1 LLHSRQREQGLA
13 RSPRSAAQSG
23 SADFVGWIASF
34 ISFSAL
40 VLNQWAYMAGV
51 GMASTLLFLAP
62 WLVIVL
68 RRPNA
73 AIGAVCLNWPLLMLP
88 VLATVSALWS
98 NYPEWSLR
106 AGIQFIVTIVIGIL
120 AGSCIKP
127 RDALSA
133 FMSALTLVALLS
145 ELQSAVSGSIIAL
158 FGSKNYFSLCIALL
172 IVACIGVALDR
183 SQHRVFRAIGMLAV
197 ALSPGLLLQGNS
209 LGATFAAGITASV
222 MLGIFVITK
231 FPVQNRAA
239 FFCLFAFTLI
249 WLVVLA
255 STVFENATDVLPLL
269 GKEATLTGRTVL
281 WDTAMDS
288 FPKHPFL
295 GVGFQAFW
303 QVGNWRAEQ
312 LWLYSHIPGKS
323 GFHFH
328 NTYLQVLVDL
338 GLVGL
343 FVLVATFSVIIAR
356 IFRLVAFF
364 QARPEQVFAI
374 GIFVFFLMRTTFE
387 VDLLWQ
393 FQVPSILM
401 CMVWAYM
408 RPGLGEKIINI
419 RRKSQVL
426 SSEWLV
432 GVG

>member
-1 LLHSRQREQGLA
+1 LLHSRQRNQGLA
-13 RSPRSAAQSG
+13 RPLRSAARAG
-23 SADFVGWIASF
+23 RADSVGWIASF
-34 ISFSAL
+34 ISFAAL
-40 VLNQWAYMAGV
+40 FLNQWAYMSGV
-51 GMASTLLFLAP
+51 GIVSTLLFLAP
-62 WLVIVL
+62 WLAIVL
-68 RRPNA
+68 RQPNA
-73 AIGAVCLNWPLLMLP
+73 AIGGVYLNWPLLMLP

-98 NYPEWSLR
+98 DYPEWSLR

-120 AGSCIKP
+120 AASCIKP

-133 FMSALTLVALLS
+133 LMSALTLVAVLS
-145 ELQSAVSGSIIAL
+145 ELQSAASGSIIAL

-172 IVACIGVALDR
+172 IVASIGVALDR
-183 SQHRVFRAIGMLAV
+183 SQHRLFRAVGMFAV
-197 ALSPGLLLQGNS
+197 VLSPGLLMQGNS

-222 MLGIFVITK
+222 MVGIFVITK

-239 FFCLFAFTLI
+239 LFCLFAFI
-249 WLVVLA
+249 FVWIVILA

-281 WDTAMDS
+281 WDTAMIS

-328 NTYLQVLVDL
+328 NTYLQILVDL

-343 FVLVATFSVIIAR
+343 FTLVATFAVIIAR
-356 IFRLVAFF
+356 ILRLVAFF
-364 QARPEQVFAI
+364 QPGPEQVFAI
-374 GIFVFFLMRTTFE
+374 GIFVFFFMRTTLE

-393 FQVPSILM
+393 FQAPSILM
-401 CMVWAYM
+401 CMVWAYV
-408 RPGLGEKIINI
+408 RPALGEKRISL
-419 RRKSQVL
+419 RRKSQVP

-432 GVG
+432 GAG

>member
-1 LLHSRQREQGLA
+1 MRRLRRGHFAQRPELEAQIRLVGSRP
-13 RSPRSAAQSG
+13 SYSFAAL
-23 SADFVGWIASF
+23 F
-34 ISFSAL
+34 
-40 VLNQWAYMAGV
+40 LNQWAYAAGV

-73 AIGAVCLNWPLLMLP
+73 AIGGVYLNWPLLMLP
-88 VLATVSALWS
+88 VLATVSVLWS
-98 NYPEWSLR
+98 DYPEWSLR
-106 AGIQFIVTIVIGIL
+106 AGIQFIVTIVIGIV
-120 AGSCIKP
+120 AASCIKP

-133 FMSALTLVALLS
+133 LMSALTLVAVLS
-145 ELQSAVSGSIIAL
+145 ELQSAASGSILAL

-172 IVACIGVALDR
+172 IVASIGVALDR
-183 SQHRVFRAIGMLAV
+183 SQHPVFRAVGMLAA
-197 ALSPGLLLQGNS
+197 ALSPGLLMQGNS
-209 LGATFAAGITASV
+209 LGATFAAGIAASV

-231 FPVQNRAA
+231 FPVKNRAA
-239 FFCLFAFTLI
+239 LFGLFAFIFAWVL
-249 WLVVLA
+249 VLA

-281 WDTAMDS
+281 WDAAMVS

-303 QVGNWRAEQ
+303 QVGNWPAEQ

-328 NTYLQVLVDL
+328 NTYLQILVDL

-343 FVLVATFSVIIAR
+343 FALVATFAVIIAR
-356 IFRLVAFF
+356 ILHLVAFF
-364 QARPEQVFAI
+364 QPGPEQVFAI
-374 GIFVFFLMRTTFE
+374 GIFVFFFMRTTLE

-393 FQVPSILM
+393 FQVPSVLI

-408 RPGLGEKIINI
+408 RPASAEKRISL
-419 RRKSQVL
+419 RRKVHVP
-426 SSEWLV
+426 SSEWLL
-432 GVG
+432 GAG